1 VIAPVY
7 YIREKL
13 EKCLL
18 FSRPGLYRA
27 VNREFEMGPS
37 TIEFESCSRRT
48 PAWTPVNMSAP
59 STREDREFASETRGP
74 KPNQRHFEHS
84 GGRTASNR
92 RTARKPQK
100 PKNVRD
106 MRGLAGGDAVN

>member
-18 FSRPGLYRA
+18 FFRPGLNRA

-37 TIEFESCSRRT
+37 TTEFEGCSCRT
-48 PAWTPVNMSAP
+48 PAWTPVNMSDP
-59 STREDREFASETRGP
+59 STREDREFASERRGP
-74 KPNQRHFEHS
+74 KPNQRHFGHTS
-84 GGRTASNR
+84 GQTTSNWR
-92 RTARKPQK
+92 MAREPQK
-100 PKNVRD
+100 SKNVRD
-106 MRGLAGGDAVN
+106 MRDPKTGDAVN